1 MGLIDHRN
9 GDLGIIEG
17 RFIKHVLDDQ
27 AGEILKDSKRG
38 MKGFK
43 SAKWNKNKMQVDSN
57 TLTYDT
63 IAATRFVDMKT
74 RRSKGY
80 QRGSRKVPGG
90 KRKKKN
96 YFKELRESVM
106 QILFYCFGKLGV
118 QFFNAGFDFIVG
130 FFRHLHIVI
139 RDVLIEIRRVYS
151 GSFGN
156 FILFQKTQFCQ

>member
-1 MGLIDHRN
+1 MGLIDQRN

-27 AGEILKDSKRG
+27 ADEILKDSKRG

-80 QRGSRKVPGG
+80 QRGSRKVPAG

-96 YFKELRESVM
+96 YIVHNKPIFRHK
-106 QILFYCFGKLGV
+106 K
-118 QFFNAGFDFIVG
+118 FIV
-130 FFRHLHIVI
+130 RTL
-139 RDVLIEIRRVYS
+139 
-151 GSFGN
+151 SFGFTDEIKEN
-156 FILFQKTQFCQ
+156 FRKLAQDEGLLKK

>member
-1 MGLIDHRN
+1 MGLIDQRN

-27 AGEILKDSKRG
+27 ADEILKDSKRG

-96 YFKELRESVM
+96 YIIHNKPIFRHK
-106 QILFYCFGKLGV
+106 K
-118 QFFNAGFDFIVG
+118 FIV
-130 FFRHLHIVI
+130 RTL
-139 RDVLIEIRRVYS
+139 
-151 GSFGN
+151 SFGFTDEIKEN
-156 FILFQKTQFCQ
+156 FRKLAQDEGLLKK